1 MEKLEPCVLLV
12 EMLTGAATVENSEY
26 QEIKHRITTSSSSG
40 CAPER
45 NKSRD
50 KIRDLHT
57 RAYRSPKVEMQMSLW
72 INGQTKC
79 AH

>member
-12 EMLTGAATVENSEY
+12 GMLTGAATVENSEC
-26 QEIKHRITTSSSSG
+26 QETKHRITTSSSSG
-40 CAPER
+40 CVPER

-50 KIRDLHT
+50 TIRDLHT
-57 RAYRSPKVEMQMSLW
+57 RAYRSPKVETQVSLW
-72 INGQTKC
+72 ISGQTEC